1 MKEQFTTRIES
12 DILESVKT
20 IANKE
25 RRSLNNTIEFLLAM
39 AIEVYGR
46 RNDNSSVVDFKAESD
61 KH

>member
-12 DILESVKT
+12 DILDSVKN

-25 RRSLNNTIEFLLAM
+25 RRSLNNTIEFLLAT
-39 AIEVYGR
+39 AIELYNR
-46 RNDNSSVVDFKAESD
+46 RHDNGSLIDFKTEGD

>member
-12 DILESVKT
+12 DILGTVKS

-39 AIEVYGR
+39 AIEIYNGR
-46 RNDNSSVVDFKAESD
+46 HNNSSLMDFKAEGD